1 MTIQIFFFVL
11 LWICVK
17 PFISEKIMCVLF
29 LNCRFHL
36 KSKKNYIVCA
46 QISCVTEHMEDLFKK
61 TFFDFYLICVITT
74 KIASSAHPR
83 RASASIFHRK
93 KLQTK
98 ICSAGPSPSNQ
109 SNSFNF
115 DACVFFKLLCCFFH
129 LSLFFPKLFSLFS
142 KKKREDYCWY
152 HVLIFTIF

>member
-1 MTIQIFFFVL
+1 
-11 LWICVK
+11 
-17 PFISEKIMCVLF
+17 MCVLF

-46 QISCVTEHMEDLFKK
+46 QISCVTEQMEDLFKK

-74 KIASSAHPR
+74 KTASSAHPR

-115 DACVFFKLLCCFFH
+115 DACVFFIAMFFFH